1 MPDGFES
8 RSEGSD
14 STAEALESPC
24 EGFDSR
30 REDIESRREGTD
42 TSRGLFIRNYR
53 YKSMELPNGLNLA
66 GNARRKLRQPPRR
79 LKHLRRKCRGVPALP
94 GFPGAEK
101 APVASAAEGGIAP
114 DRLTRTRPARHA
126 RKSQVPCLP
135 AREGG
140 CYMLVRYPSR
150 FSTPFPPPI
159 LWPDPPWQK
168 SR

>member
-42 TSRGLFIRNYR
+42 SSRGLFIRNYR
-53 YKSMELPNGLNLA
+53 YKSMGLPNGLNLA

-79 LKHLRRKCRGVPALP
+79 LNHLRRKCRGVPALP

-101 APVASAAEGGIAP
+101 APVASAAEVELLQIGLRGRGPPGMPESLRCLAFQPAKAGAIGSFG
-114 DRLTRTRPARHA
+114 TRRGSPRPFRP
-126 RKSQVPCLP
+126 Q
-135 AREGG
+135 
-140 CYMLVRYPSR
+140 Y
-150 FSTPFPPPI
+150 
-159 LWPDPPWQK
+159 
-168 SR
+168 